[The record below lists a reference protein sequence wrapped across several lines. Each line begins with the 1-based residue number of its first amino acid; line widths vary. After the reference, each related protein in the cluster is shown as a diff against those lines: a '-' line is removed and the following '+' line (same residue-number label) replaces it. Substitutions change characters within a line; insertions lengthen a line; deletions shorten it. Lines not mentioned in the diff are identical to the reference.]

1 MHFDALVLSGGGING
16 LAHVGCLAGLGIDD
30 VLAGVDTVVGTSAG
44 SLVAAIFCLGL
55 DMREVFR
62 TLYAMDR
69 RRLGSTAN
77 ALETVV
83 ASFGL
88 DDGRGLETL
97 IRTFVPP
104 ALTFADLLR
113 DRGKTLLITA
123 TRLNDGAP
131 VVFGPK
137 TPHAD
142 VPIALAVRMSCSIP
156 LVFAAVRYRGAL
168 YVDGSVLDNF
178 PIGVAAAQKKKRV
191 LGIAVSRFHEKPET
205 AATIETLGDFA
216 GALMRTVVAA
226 AQKQPPP
233 RRGGVSTIDIR
244 SEIPTA
250 TLFDV
255 TDAQIAYLYN
265 LGYVKGREFRRKV
278 A

>member
-1 MHFDALVLSGGGING
+1 MNFDVLVLSGGGING
-16 LAHVGCLAGLGIDD
+16 LAHVGCIAGLGDD
-30 VLAGVDTVVGTSAG
+30 FLKHVTTVVGTSAG
-44 SLVAAIFCLGL
+44 ALVAAIFCLGL

-69 RRLGSTAN
+69 RKLSST

-83 ASFGL
+83 TSFGL
-88 DDGRGLETL
+88 DDGKGLETL

-104 ALTFADLLR
+104 TTTFADVLR

-123 TRLNDGAP
+123 TRLNDGAS
-131 VVFGPK
+131 VVFGPE

-142 VPIALAVRMSCSIP
+142 MPIALAVRISCSIP
-156 LVFAAVRYRGAL
+156 LVFAAVRYRDGL

-178 PIGVAAAQKKKRV
+178 PVEIGRRGPKKRRV
-191 LGIAVSRFHEKPET
+191 LGISVSRFHEKPEN
-205 AATIETLGDFA
+205 ATIETLGDFA
-216 GALMRTVVAA
+216 GALMRTIVAA
-226 AQKQPPP
+226 AQKQP
-233 RRGGVSTIDIR
+233 RGISTIHVR